1 MKSLA
6 HEPPPFSLSCLIV
19 GVLSTLLINKKGKTF
34 QKKRFI
40 SCFRRFRLFCSFKR
54 EKKHQFS
61 QSLFFNPVLRFK
73 NHKIILRTT
82 PSVQRRKPLLRS
94 RFPSSSSVDDFR
106 SSTRSS
112 SRNSAKFGEFCGGT
126 TAECA
131 AICCCC
137 PCGIANLLVLAIF
150 KVPAGLCRRAL
161 HHKRRRNLQKKGLL
175 QRGHC
180 ECHDTDLHIHPVVCL
195 EDFFLDKETSEEDE
209 KAVLE
214 LEKEMWQRFYGTG
227 FWRSP
232 SQREG
237 ESPRIK
243 QL

>member
-1 MKSLA
+1 MSRQ
-6 HEPPPFSLSCLIV
+6 I
-19 GVLSTLLINKKGKTF
+19 
-34 QKKRFI
+34 
-40 SCFRRFRLFCSFKR
+40 
-54 EKKHQFS
+54 
-61 QSLFFNPVLRFK
+61 VLR
-73 NHKIILRTT
+73 N
-82 PSVQRRKPLLRS
+82 PSSLYRRQPLLHS
-94 RFPSSSSVDDFR
+94 RSSSCSHPSNVDDGG

-112 SRNSAKFGEFCGGT
+112 SRNSAKFGEFCGGA

-137 PCGIANLLVLAIF
+137 PCGLANLLVLAIY

-161 HHKRRRNLQKKGLL
+161 RQKRLRKLQKKGLL
-175 QRGHC
+175 QPRNHRGHC
-180 ECHDTDLHIHPVVCL
+180 ACDDSELQIHPVVCL
-195 EDFFLDKETSEEDE
+195 EDFFLDVEVSEEAE
-209 KAVLE
+209 KAAVE
-214 LEKEMWQRFYGTG
+214 LEEEMWQRFYGTG